1 MTAIAV
7 EKRTS
12 VRSQSQRDWQKV
24 RSTRPQLAD
33 TAARYLAQLALSLRP
48 SSVVVADAALRQ
60 LALYLVQE
68 HPHVT
73 GFAEVGRAEIEAFKL
88 HLAARPGRL
97 ANVSANTLRQRLG
110 TLRTFFDRIG
120 EWDWDDAPR
129 RTPIY
134 SIDLPIV
141 DDPLPRFLDDAQAA
155 RLLRAANNDSNP
167 LRRLVVHLLART
179 GVRVGELCRLR
190 RDGIVTL
197 DGGWWLRIPIGKLHN
212 DRYVPL
218 HPQLVELLTDWLQ
231 TSDDAGTGLLLV
243 RPNGRPIDQCVVRR
257 MLKHVA
263 SDAGIGHVHAHQLR
277 HTLATQAINRGMRIE
292 AIAAMLGHRTLRMTL
307 IYARIANRTV
317 ADQYH
322 SVSQSVDALY
332 DDPALP
338 SGETTAMRRLRD
350 EHRRMLGNG
359 WCTRPHDLDC
369 AFEAICEGCGF
380 FQTTIEFRPT
390 LERQRDHA
398 VGHDQPARANTYQRL
413 IDTLDSQA
421 G

>member
-1 MTAIAV
+1 MTAVTV
-7 EKRTS
+7 ETPGTR
-12 VRSQSQRDWQKV
+12 RSQSQREWQ
-24 RSTRPQLAD
+24 RIAAARPQLAD

-48 SSVVVADAALRQ
+48 GSVVVADASLRQ
-60 LALYLVQE
+60 LAVYLVE
-68 HPHVT
+68 AHPHVN
-73 GFAEVGRAEIEAFKL
+73 GFVDVGRVEIEAFKL

-155 RLLRAANNDSNP
+155 RLLRAANDDINP

-190 RDGIVTL
+190 RDGIVNL

-231 TSDDAGTGLLLV
+231 TSDDFGTGLLLV
-243 RPNGRPIDQCVVRR
+243 RANGRALNPCAVAR
-257 MLKHVA
+257 MLNRVA
-263 SDAGIGHVHAHQLR
+263 GRAGIGHVHPHQLR

-338 SGETTAMRRLRD
+338 GGETTAMRRLRN

-359 WCTRPHDLDC
+359 WCTRPQDLDC
-369 AFEAICEGCGF
+369 AFESICEGCGF

-390 LERQRDHA
+390 LEKQRDHA
-398 VGHDQPARANTYQRL
+398 AGHGQPVRANTYQRL